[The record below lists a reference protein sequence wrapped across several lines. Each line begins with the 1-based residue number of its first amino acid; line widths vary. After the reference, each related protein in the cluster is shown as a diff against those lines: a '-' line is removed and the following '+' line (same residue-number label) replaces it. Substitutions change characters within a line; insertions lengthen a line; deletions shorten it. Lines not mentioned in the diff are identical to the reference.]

1 MLVAAAVAGAVVIYG
16 LSGWA
21 AWWANRKIELSQ
33 EMPRLTRASIRF
45 LVVVVVFAAV
55 SFVLAAPVRIIYY
68 AL

>member
-1 MLVAAAVAGAVVIYG
+1 MLVAAVVVGAIVIYG

-21 AWWANRKIELSQ
+21 AWWANRKIVLSP
-33 EMPRLTRASIRF
+33 EMPGMMRFSLRL
-45 LVVVVVFAAV
+45 LVVVATFAAV